1 MELWHNRIL
10 VLDFGSQYTQLI
22 ARRIR
27 EAHVYSQILPCTVP
41 LATVLA
47 YRPQGIVLS
56 GGPSSVYEKKAPSVS
71 KELFDLGIPILGIC
85 YGMQLVT
92 HLSGGEVA
100 KSKHREYGRADLTID
115 DKSDL
120 FRDIG
125 KDGSTVVWMSHGD
138 RIERMPPGF
147 RSIAHTANSPI
158 AAMKRDDHK
167 GRIYCLQFHPEVVHT
182 PEGTT
187 LLRNFVYNICGCK
200 PTWTMQSYV
209 DTAVKQIREQVGKER
224 VICALSGG
232 VDSSVAAALTHRAIG
247 DQLTCIFVDNGL
259 LRSGEKEQVKQTF
272 ANQLHLNLRLIDASA
287 SFLAKLKGVIDPE
300 RKRKIIGKQFIQQ
313 FEAEAKKKSGGVT
326 FLVQG
331 TLYPD
336 VIESVSFKGPS
347 ATIKTH
353 HNVGGLPV
361 RMKLKL
367 IEPLRELFKDE
378 VRVLGKE
385 LGLPDEIVWRQ
396 PFPGPGLAIRVLGAV
411 TKERLAILRA
421 AESILDQEIRAAGL
435 YREIWQSLAVLLPIR
450 TVGVMGDQRTYE
462 HVIALRAVT
471 SLDGMTADWAK
482 IPNDVLG
489 KMSNRIINEVR
500 GVNRVV
506 YDISSKPPATIE
518 WE

>member
-1 MELWHNRIL
+1 MELWHDRIL

-71 KELFDLGIPILGIC
+71 RELFEQGIPVLGIC

-92 HLSGGEVA
+92 HLTGGEVA
-100 KSKHREYGRADLTID
+100 RSKHREYGRAELTID
-115 DKSDL
+115 DAGDL
-120 FRDIG
+120 FAGIG
-125 KDGSTVVWMSHGD
+125 TSRSTVVWMSHGD

-147 RSIAHTANSPI
+147 RSIAHTSNSPI
-158 AAMKRDDHK
+158 AAMKRDDGK
-167 GRIYCLQFHPEVVHT
+167 QRVYCLQFHPEVAHT
-182 PEGTT
+182 PDGAQ
-187 LLRNFVYNICGCK
+187 LLRNFVYQICGCK

-209 DTAVKQIREQVGKER
+209 ETAVKQIREQVGKER

-232 VDSSVAAALTHRAIG
+232 VDSSVAAALTHRAVG
-247 DQLTCIFVDNGL
+247 DQLTCIFVDNGV
-259 LRSGEKEQVKQTF
+259 LRAGERDQVQKTF
-272 ANQLHLNLRLIDASA
+272 ASQLHLNLRILDRTPE
-287 SFLAKLKGVIDPE
+287 FLAGLKNVTDPE
-300 RKRKIIGKQFIQQ
+300 RKRKNIGRLFIKN
-313 FEAEAKKKSGGVT
+313 FEVEAKKLKGIKY
-326 FLVQG
+326 LVQG

-336 VIESVSFKGPS
+336 VIESISFKGPS

-353 HNVGGLPV
+353 HNVGGLPA
-361 RMKLKL
+361 RMRLKL

-378 VRVLGKE
+378 VRVLGTE
-385 LGLPDEIVWRQ
+385 LGLPDEIIWRQ

-411 TKERLAILRA
+411 TKERLVILRA
-421 AESILDQEIRAAGL
+421 AETIVDQEIRSAGL
-435 YREIWQSLAVLLPIR
+435 YRDIWQAFAVLLPIR

-462 HVIALRAVT
+462 HVVAIRAVT

-482 IPNDVLG
+482 IPVDVLG
-489 KMSNRIINEVR
+489 RMSNRIINEVK

-506 YDISSKPPATIE
+506 YDISSKPPSTIE

>member
-41 LATVLA
+41 LATILA

-56 GGPSSVYEKKAPSVS
+56 GGPSSVYEKKAPSVP
-71 KELFDLGIPILGIC
+71 KELFDQGIPILGIC

-120 FRDIG
+120 FKGIG
-125 KDGSTVVWMSHGD
+125 TDGSTVVWMSHGD

-147 RSIAHTANSPI
+147 CSIAHTGNSPI
-158 AAMKRDDHK
+158 AAMKRNDHK
-167 GRIYCLQFHPEVVHT
+167 RRIYCLQFHPEVVHT

-187 LLRNFVYNICGCK
+187 LLRNFVYDICGCQ

-209 DTAVKQIREQVGKER
+209 DTAVQQIREQVGKER

-247 DQLTCIFVDNGL
+247 DQLTCIFVDNGV
-259 LRSGEKEQVKQTF
+259 LRAGERDQVEKTF
-272 ANQLHLNLRLIDASA
+272 ASQMHLNLRILDRTNQ
-287 SFLAKLKGVIDPE
+287 FLAGLRNVTDPE
-300 RKRKIIGKQFIQQ
+300 RKRKIIGRQFIKN
-313 FEAEAKKKSGGVT
+313 FEEESKKLKGIKY
-326 FLVQG
+326 LVQG

-353 HNVGGLPV
+353 HNVGGLPA
-361 RMKLKL
+361 RMKMQL

-385 LGLPDEIVWRQ
+385 LGLPDEIIWRQ
-396 PFPGPGLAIRVLGAV
+396 PFPGPGLAIRVLGSV

-421 AESILDQEIRAAGL
+421 AETIVDQEIRTAGL
-435 YREIWQSLAVLLPIR
+435 YNDIWQAFAVLLPIR

-462 HVIALRAVT
+462 YVIAIRAVT

-489 KMSNRIINEVR
+489 KMSNRIINEVK

>member
-1 MELWHNRIL
+1 MELWHDRIL

-27 EAHVYSQILPCTVP
+27 EAQVYSQILPCTVP
-41 LATVLA
+41 LATILA

-56 GGPSSVYEKKAPSVS
+56 GGPSSVYEKKAPAVP
-71 KELFDLGIPILGIC
+71 KELFDQGIPILGIC

-100 KSKHREYGRADLTID
+100 KSKHREYGRAELTVD
-115 DKSDL
+115 DASDL
-120 FRDIG
+120 FAGIG
-125 KDGSTVVWMSHGD
+125 KDRSTVVWMSHGD

-147 RSIAHTANSPI
+147 RSIAHTENSPV
-158 AAMKRDDHK
+158 AAMKRVDGK
-167 GRIYCLQFHPEVVHT
+167 QRIYCLQFHPEVAHT
-182 PEGTT
+182 PEGTQ
-187 LLRNFVYNICGCK
+187 LLRNFVYQICGSK

-209 DTAVKQIREQVGKER
+209 ETAVKQIREQVGSER

-247 DQLTCIFVDNGL
+247 DQLTCIFVDNGV
-259 LRSGEKEQVKQTF
+259 LRAGERDQVQKTF
-272 ANQLHLNLRLIDASA
+272 ASQLHLNLRMLDRTGA
-287 SFLAKLKGVIDPE
+287 FLAGLKNVTDPE
-300 RKRKIIGKQFIQQ
+300 RKRKTIGRLFIRN
-313 FEAEAKKKSGGVT
+313 FETEARKLKGVRY
-326 FLVQG
+326 LVQG

-336 VIESVSFKGPS
+336 VIESISFKGPS

-353 HNVGGLPV
+353 HNVGGLPA
-361 RMKLKL
+361 RMRLKL

-385 LGLPDEIVWRQ
+385 LGLSDEIIWRQ
-396 PFPGPGLAIRVLGAV
+396 PFPGPGLAIRVLGSV
-411 TKERLAILRA
+411 TKERLAILRG
-421 AESILDQEIRAAGL
+421 AETIVDQEIRSAGL
-435 YREIWQSLAVLLPIR
+435 YRDIWQAFAVLLPIR

-462 HVIALRAVT
+462 NVVAIRAVT

-482 IPNDVLG
+482 IPNEVLG
-489 KMSNRIINEVR
+489 RMSNRIINEVK

-506 YDISSKPPATIE
+506 YDISSKPPSTIE